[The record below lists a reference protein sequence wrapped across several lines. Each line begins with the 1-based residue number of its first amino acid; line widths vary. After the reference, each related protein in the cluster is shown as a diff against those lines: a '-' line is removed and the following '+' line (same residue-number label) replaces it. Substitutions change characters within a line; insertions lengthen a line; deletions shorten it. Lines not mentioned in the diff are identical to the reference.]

1 VSWGQQRQGPTD
13 STAHGKGSRP
23 PPRSPPPGGRP
34 RGRATISGD
43 SARIEVPD
51 FVIPCDPP
59 AAPFTVV
66 TPTGTGF
73 GVRRTEHTVPG
84 GGHLHRIGG
93 LRALSLPSRIVAT
106 PFVFLG

>member
-1 VSWGQQRQGPTD
+1 MARVPGPLP
-13 STAHGKGSRP
+13 APAPP
-23 PPRSPPPGGRP
+23 PPRGRP

-59 AAPFTVV
+59 TAPFTVV

-84 GGHLHRIGG
+84 GGHLHLIGG
-93 LRALSLPSRIVAT
+93 LRALSLPSSLVI
-106 PFVFLG
+106 